1 MSPYRGEEEA
11 SDEEQHQ
18 GKPIPAWARGGKL
31 RAQLQAQMRTDPD
44 AIFSNHLKTCPLD
57 QVFAHPGK
65 PSSSD
70 FSRRSSSGNW
80 AADQATLKEELQY
93 KRTMGFL

>member
-1 MSPYRGEEEA
+1 MLTVLSSNPSSNVSSSRFQSPA
-11 SDEEQHQ
+11 TLFQVLTH
-18 GKPIPAWARGGKL
+18 PA
-31 RAQLQAQMRTDPD
+31 P
-44 AIFSNHLKTCPLD
+44 SPN
-57 QVFAHPGK
+57 PGK